1 MNILLKL
8 EDIARK
14 NNLPSI
20 GPIKGQIIKKIITKH
35 KPKRILE
42 IGALH
47 GYSAILMTNLVLNE
61 IKKNNKNISIENEIL
76 VTIEIDSKLVT
87 IIQKNIKKA
96 GLLDKIK
103 VLNGDALKIIPKLD
117 KNNKFDLLFLDA
129 EKNQYIKYLKLVE
142 ENNLLNKNAI
152 IIADNVMI
160 YENEMTDYLDY
171 VRFSGKYESYTTE
184 TTLEFTKNVKDAL
197 EISLRKT

>member
-1 MNILLKL
+1 
-8 EDIARK
+8 
-14 NNLPSI
+14 
-20 GPIKGQIIKKIITKH
+20 KH

-117 KNNKFDLLFLDA
+117 KNTKFDLLFLDA

-142 ENNLLNKNAI
+142 ENNLLNKDAI

-171 VRFSGKYESYTTE
+171 VRFSGKYESYTTK